1 MRQESGELSLTHP
14 VDYESEHHLYH
25 LLLKAMEVESTLSSV
40 TEVHESLHVLPV
52 VCSPLLWDQLHRW
65 IAQDICGDAGQ
76 GGGLV
81 VQEELCA
88 LAWVHV

>member
-40 TEVHESLHVLPV
+40 TEVHESLHVLPTLCNLV
-52 VCSPLLWDQLHRW
+52 TLLAGPVTQMDSPGHS
-65 IAQDICGDAGQ
+65 
-76 GGGLV
+76 
-81 VQEELCA
+81 
-88 LAWVHV
+88 